1 MAKHGVKLC
10 QQNMVLSYTIYAE
23 KARIFRGDMGKCA
36 RTLLIFPKQGIS
48 DTGGKVLEEKLHVRE
63 VIFCKA

>member
-23 KARIFRGDMGKCA
+23 KARIFRGDIDK
-36 RTLLIFPKQGIS
+36 
-48 DTGGKVLEEKLHVRE
+48 
-63 VIFCKA
+63 